1 MVNYLLKGSLNMN
14 NSKQRALE
22 EVMEILKIT
31 KDLYEIIPAELPEM
45 TAEEAIDIS
54 DLQFRLSSL
63 VIIYDID
70 KTFPEKLADHLEY
83 LSDLIVSKFK
93 S

>member
-1 MVNYLLKGSLNMN
+1 MN

-31 KDLYEIIPAELPEM
+31 NDLYEIIPAELPEM
-45 TAEEAIDIS
+45 TAEEAIEYVSDIS

-70 KTFPEKLADHLEY
+70 KTIPEKLDDHLEY

>member
-1 MVNYLLKGSLNMN
+1 MN

-45 TAEEAIDIS
+45 TAEEAIEYVSDIS

-70 KTFPEKLADHLEY
+70 KTIPEKLDDHLEY

>member
-1 MVNYLLKGSLNMN
+1 MN
-14 NSKQRALE
+14 NSKQRKQRALE
-22 EVMEILKIT
+22 EVQTILGIT

-45 TAEEAIDIS
+45 TKEEAIEYVSDIS

-70 KTFPEKLADHLEY
+70 KTIPEKLDDHLEY

>member
-1 MVNYLLKGSLNMN
+1 MN
-14 NSKQRALE
+14 NSKQRKQRALE
-22 EVMEILKIT
+22 EVQTILGIT

-45 TAEEAIDIS
+45 TAEEAIEYVSDIS
-54 DLQFRLSSL
+54 DLQFHLSAL

-70 KTFPEKLADHLEY
+70 KTIPEKLDDHLEY